1 MNKKISLIKNLL
13 MMFVVAA
20 VFTGTT
26 GCGKPGSVLNWY
38 PKAERLEGKMT
49 SNVDHEIILDS
60 IDLNDTVLIKGDDKH
75 SISRWWIDVKCDYWA
90 SCFMRCDGPKQQC
103 RKLAEDSN
111 LTVNSISPF

>member
-1 MNKKISLIKNLL
+1 MNKKVSLIKNLL
-13 MMFVVAA
+13 MMFVVVV
-20 VFTGTT
+20 VFAGTT

-60 IDLNDTVLIKGDDKH
+60 IDLNDTVLIKGVDKH
-75 SISRWWIDVKCDYWA
+75 SISRWWIDVECDYWA
-90 SCFMRCDGPKQQC
+90 SCFMRCDGSKQQC

>member
-1 MNKKISLIKNLL
+1 MNEQISLIKNVL
-13 MMFVVAA
+13 MMFVVVV
-20 VFTGTT
+20 VFTGIT
-26 GCGKPGSVLNWY
+26 GCGKPGGVLNWY

-60 IDLNDTVLIKGDDKH
+60 IDLNDTVLIKGEDKL
-75 SISRWWIDVKCDYWA
+75 SINRWWIDVECDYWA
-90 SCFMRCDGPKQQC
+90 SCFMRCDGSKKQC